1 MEVDR
6 LIKIIQNPSSIAAAD
21 IVGIK
26 EILQKYPYF
35 QLAYALVAKEVF
47 HAEGTTYK
55 DYTIQLAAIYATN
68 RSHLK
73 ALLQGDLPLI
83 SPNNEENIVVES
95 SSRQVNTGKYDFING
110 YLANISQRAQ
120 KEKINPKSI
129 NQFKV
134 IQEALNRKLYLDPT
148 PEKELAAHA
157 IQTDL
162 AAGNNIFHDGLATET
177 LAKIMVQQGKIKRA
191 IEIYEQ
197 LLLKIPEKKSYF
209 VSILSELKNKM

>member
-35 QLAYALVAKEVF
+35 QLAYALVAKELF

-55 DYTIQLAAIYATN
+55 DYTIRLAAIYATN

-73 ALLQGDLPLI
+73 ALLQGNLPLI
-83 SPNNEENIVVES
+83 SPNDEENIVVETP
-95 SSRQVNTGKYDFING
+95 SRQVNTGKYDFING
-110 YLANISQRAQ
+110 YLSNISQRAQ

-148 PEKELAAHA
+148 PEKELAMQA
-157 IQTDL
+157 IQIDL
-162 AAGNNIFHDGLATET
+162 AAENNIFHDGLATET
-177 LAKIMVQQGKIKRA
+177 LAEIMVQQGKMKRA

-209 VSILSELKNKM
+209 VSIVLNLKKKM